1 MAAETTPAT
10 RHRPRSMTVFAAA
23 FVAGAVAAVG
33 VNRALDVHLAQ
44 AKPQVECE
52 PIFVALRSLPQGVPV
67 TVWDVALRDWPKAM
81 LPDTAMRV
89 TDSFEGCLLKYPLR
103 EGQPLLSV
111 QLGAP
116 VAQRQPVAPATPEAT
131 PSEAPETIVEEAFIP
146 PAPARKTAAVETAAA
161 RPADEPVGQP
171 VAEPVAE
178 PVGSPVAEA
187 DAVAVEQ
194 AAGEPE
200 QPAVEQEPVAVA
212 EVAPPAAEPAPVT
225 AGVTPIDIPPTDTD
239 VAVDNDEESS
249 LADDV
254 PMTDVAVDAADP
266 GTDPGTEEDE
276 PVTAGS
282 ATLQPIAATPEA
294 AQAAAEAATVEPE
307 QVATAAPAPPAANE
321 PTLAAPLPAATP
333 RQPTLAEMTRAR
345 FGNRRPAPRPTPES
359 NADIGQILGSS
370 TLESVNDVPSRQA
383 PDLADLPSVMAR
395 STDPTPPAAD
405 ANGDP
410 VRYLVVP
417 ERIAR
422 QADTSFAAPL
432 APAAAPPASQPP
444 QPRGR
449 MTPEHIGQPSA
460 GGGNSGTG
468 RSADT
473 RSRPSQQSAPAA
485 GERQAASSPRAW
497 GGMFPNVSAGLEA
510 IGRWR
515 NRGRDDVANERPAA
529 SQPRR

>member
-111 QLGAP
+111 QLGEP
-116 VAQRQPVAPATPEAT
+116 VAQRQPVAPATPEVT
-131 PSEAPETIVEEAFIP
+131 PSDEPETIVEEAFIP
-146 PAPARKTAAVETAAA
+146 PAPARKAAAVETAAA
-161 RPADEPVGQP
+161 PPVEEPVRQPAAEPVGLP
-171 VAEPVAE
+171 VAEP
-178 PVGSPVAEA
+178 EA
-187 DAVAVEQ
+187 DVIAVEQ
-194 AAGEPE
+194 AAVEPE
-200 QPAVEQEPVAVA
+200 QPAVEEEPVAVA
-212 EVAPPAAEPAPVT
+212 EVAPPAAEPALVT
-225 AGVTPIDIPPTDTD
+225 AGVTPIDIPPTNTD
-239 VAVDNDEESS
+239 VAVDDGEESS

-254 PMTDVAVDAADP
+254 PTTAVAVDAADP
-266 GTDPGTEEDE
+266 GADTGADEDE
-276 PVTAGS
+276 PVAAGS
-282 ATLQPIAATPEA
+282 ANLQPIAAAPVA
-294 AQAAAEAATVEPE
+294 ADGGADAEASAEPE
-307 QVATAAPAPPAANE
+307 QLATAAPAPPVANE
-321 PTLAAPLPAATP
+321 PTLAAPLPAETP
-333 RQPTLAEMTRAR
+333 RQPTLAEMTRQR
-345 FGNRRPAPRPTPES
+345 FGNRRPAPQPAPAS
-359 NADIGQILGSS
+359 NTDIGQILGSG
-370 TLESVNDVPSRQA
+370 TFQSVNDVPSRQA

-395 STDPTPPAAD
+395 STDPALPAAD
-405 ANGDP
+405 ENGDP

-432 APAAAPPASQPP
+432 APAAALPASGPS

-449 MTPEHIGQPSA
+449 LGPQQNGQPA
-460 GGGNSGTG
+460 AAAGNSGPG
-468 RSADT
+468 RSADN
-473 RSRPSQQSAPAA
+473 RSRPSQQVAPAA
-485 GERQAASSPRAW
+485 GDRQAASSPRAW

-515 NRGRDDVANERPAA
+515 NRGRDDVANEQPPA

>member
-33 VNRALDVHLAQ
+33 VNRAFDVHLAQ

-111 QLGAP
+111 QLGEP
-116 VAQRQPVAPATPEAT
+116 VAQRQPVAPATPEVT
-131 PSEAPETIVEEAFIP
+131 PADEPETIVEEAFIP
-146 PAPARKTAAVETAAA
+146 PAPARRTAAVETAAA
-161 RPADEPVGQP
+161 
-171 VAEPVAE
+171 
-178 PVGSPVAEA
+178 
-187 DAVAVEQ
+187 
-194 AAGEPE
+194 EPE
-200 QPAVEQEPVAVA
+200 QPLLDEEPVAVA
-212 EVAPPAAEPAPVT
+212 TVEPPAEEPAPAT
-225 AGVTPIDIPPTDTD
+225 AGVTPIDIPPSD
-239 VAVDNDEESS
+239 VASDGREGAT

-254 PMTDVAVDAADP
+254 PTTDVAVDAADP
-266 GTDPGTEEDE
+266 GADPGIDADE
-276 PVTAGS
+276 PVAAG
-282 ATLQPIAATPEA
+282 AANLQPIAAAPV
-294 AQAAAEAATVEPE
+294 AAEGGADAGTTVEPE
-307 QVATAAPAPPAANE
+307 EVATTAPAPPVANE
-321 PTLAAPLPAATP
+321 PTLAAPLPPSTP

-345 FGNRRPAPRPTPES
+345 FGNRRPTPQPAPAS
-359 NADIGQILGSS
+359 NTDIGQILGSG
-370 TLESVNDVPSRQA
+370 TFESVNDVPSRQA
-383 PDLADLPSVMAR
+383 PDVADLPSVMAR
-395 STDPTPPAAD
+395 STDPAPPAAD
-405 ANGDP
+405 ENGDP

-417 ERIAR
+417 ERIAQ

-432 APAAAPPASQPP
+432 APAATPPASQST

-449 MTPEHIGQPSA
+449 MGPRQNGQPA
-460 GGGNSGTG
+460 AAAGNSGPG
-468 RSADT
+468 RSADN
-473 RSRPSQQSAPAA
+473 RSRPSQQAAPAA

-497 GGMFPNVSAGLEA
+497 GGMFPNVSAGLEE

-515 NRGRDDVANERPAA
+515 NRGRDDVATEQPPA